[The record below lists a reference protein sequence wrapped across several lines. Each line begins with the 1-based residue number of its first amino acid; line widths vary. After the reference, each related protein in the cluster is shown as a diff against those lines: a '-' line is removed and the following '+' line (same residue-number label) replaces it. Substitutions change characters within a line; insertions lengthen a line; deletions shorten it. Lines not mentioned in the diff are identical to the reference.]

1 MGVNRSKPAGPQMRV
16 KILLLICLSII
27 LCSCTFHEQY
37 PPDWA
42 PLVKP
47 SKDCWTITGMY
58 NDDSSKKQHPLSYV
72 LTGTRVKSPDL
83 NKSNYV
89 QINKGDN
96 DVLIVTVWN
105 ENTRL
110 AEKIYKK
117 DDYTCSDEGIEI
129 SKGVEVIPEV
139 ILGLGRDK
147 YTLMRAADGA
157 LVVMYGSSGFGLF
170 GALIPVAV
178 DEIHYYKYSQKK

>member
-1 MGVNRSKPAGPQMRV
+1 MGANRSTPAARKMRI
-16 KILLLICLSII
+16 KIILFICLSLI
-27 LCSCTFHEQY
+27 LFACAFHEQY

-47 SKDCWTITGMY
+47 SRDCWTITGMY

-105 ENTRL
+105 ESIRL

-117 DDYTCSDEGIEI
+117 DDYTCSDEGMEI
-129 SKGVEVIPEV
+129 SKGTEVTTDWV
-139 ILGLGRDK
+139 LGLSRDK
-147 YTLMRAADGA
+147 ITLIKAADGS
-157 LVVMYGSSGFGLF
+157 LVVMYEGGLVGLF
-170 GALIPVAV
+170 GALFPIAV

>member
-1 MGVNRSKPAGPQMRV
+1 MIHVRITLFIS
-16 KILLLICLSII
+16 LLLILSA
-27 LCSCTFHEQY
+27 CTFHEKY

-42 PLVKP
+42 PLVKA
-47 SKDCWTITGMY
+47 SKDCLTITGIY
-58 NDDSSKKQHPLSYV
+58 NDDSSKKQPSLSHV
-72 LTGTRVKSPDL
+72 LTGIVVKSPDL

-110 AEKIYKK
+110 VEKIYKK
-117 DDYTCSDEGIEI
+117 DDYKCTDEGIEI
-129 SKGVEVIPEV
+129 SAGVEIPIDV
-139 ILGLGRDK
+139 VLGLSREK
-147 YTLMRAADGA
+147 FTLIKAGDGS
-157 LVVMYGSSGFGLF
+157 LVVMHRSNVWGLF
-170 GALIPVAV
+170 GALVPVAV